1 MVNKY
6 WWLYFLIVAAAVGF
20 FGFVLYTDIAFGA
33 GLVLVPALIAGVIL
47 WRARSGTGVIS
58 GFVVLV
64 GVLVYFG
71 HDNYVVVRQDSHRA
85 IVEGCVSSVSET
97 QPQLSSEQAAT
108 LCTCV
113 ADKMSDTVMWQVTR
127 DKLLFRE
134 IPPINENDELL
145 PVVEEAWNVC
155 IA

>member
-6 WWLYFLIVAAAVGF
+6 WWLYFLIVAVGVFF
-20 FGFVLYTDIAFGA
+20 FGSVLYTDIAYAA

-47 WRARSGTGVIS
+47 WRARSDTGVTA

-64 GVLVYFG
+64 GILVYFG
-71 HDNYVVVRQDSHRA
+71 YDHYGDVREDSYRA
-85 IVEGCVSSVSET
+85 MVEGCVSSISET
-97 QPQLSSEQAAT
+97 QPQLSNEQAAT

-113 ADKMSDTVMWQVTR
+113 ADEMSDTVMWQVTR

-134 IPPINENDELL
+134 TPPINENDELL

-155 IA
+155 LA